1 MLFGQSICDFCSDQC
16 SCCYSAVI
24 TSSSTREYTVTEPER
39 DGVASTYTGAYQ
51 WRQTISFDECIH
63 DESLHATSAT
73 QQLSVDSVFVLYNRD
88 EQILRYAMSN
98 SIGPISGMYKLE
110 IFFPS
115 IVSN

>member
-1 MLFGQSICDFCSDQC
+1 M
-16 SCCYSAVI
+16 I
-24 TSSSTREYTVTEPER
+24 TSSSSREYTVTEPER

-63 DESLHATSAT
+63 DDSHHSAPAT

-98 SIGPISGMYKLE
+98 SIGPISGMYQLQILLFLLCE
-110 IFFPS
+110 
-115 IVSN
+115 

>member
-1 MLFGQSICDFCSDQC
+1 M
-16 SCCYSAVI
+16 
-24 TSSSTREYTVTEPER
+24 TEPER

-63 DESLHATSAT
+63 DDSPSSAPAT

-98 SIGPISGMYKLE
+98 SIGPISGMYLLQVLL
-110 IFFPS
+110 FPFCE
-115 IVSN
+115 

>member
-1 MLFGQSICDFCSDQC
+1 M
-16 SCCYSAVI
+16 
-24 TSSSTREYTVTEPER
+24 TEPER

-63 DESLHATSAT
+63 DESLHAAAAT

-98 SIGPISGMYKLE
+98 SIGPISGMYELE
-110 IFFPS
+110 ILLFLS
-115 IVSN
+115 SE